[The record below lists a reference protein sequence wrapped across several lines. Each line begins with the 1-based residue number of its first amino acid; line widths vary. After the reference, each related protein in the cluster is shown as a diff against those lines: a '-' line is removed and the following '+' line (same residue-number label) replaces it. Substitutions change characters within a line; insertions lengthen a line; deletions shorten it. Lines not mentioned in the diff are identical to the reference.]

1 MSDDYLVLLPDDE
14 DRWADAPMEV
24 RQETYQ
30 RHVDFARLL
39 AERGHTILGGA
50 ELEHSREARVVRGT
64 LDDIQVTQGP
74 YAETVEQLSGYYL
87 VRTDDLD
94 GLLQVC
100 GLLAG
105 QDAVEVRR
113 VVPDSDPAAGE
124 AARTPEDVVAS

>member
-14 DRWADAPMEV
+14 DRWADAPPEV

-30 RHVDFARLL
+30 RHVEFARLL
-39 AERGHTILGGA
+39 AERGHTVLGGA

-87 VRTDDLD
+87 VRSNDLED
-94 GLLQVC
+94 LLQVC

-105 QDAVEVRR
+105 PDAVEVRR
-113 VVPDSDPAAGE
+113 VVPDSDPAAGQ
-124 AARTPEDVVAS
+124 R